1 LLSAIYETYYD
12 FRNCLKEWSKILWA
26 KLDAEVLRVGS
37 EEFDKKRKKLARQYE
52 DNLVFMKFSKTVIEF
67 KESIP
72 LIQQLKSGSVTD
84 RH

>member
-1 LLSAIYETYYD
+1 
-12 FRNCLKEWSKILWA
+12 
-26 KLDAEVLRVGS
+26 VLRVGS

-84 RH
+84 RHWNKLMQETGVKIEGSIKMLTL